1 MNRTQQITRLS
12 ELLADLNKIADNAQ
26 TYDQWELVYD
36 RVFGESRTISKIID
50 DLGYRRIEYYDPDSS
65 YEEDVKAYLSAAND
79 HVDNIKRVEGLMS

>member
-50 DLGYRRIEYYDPDSS
+50 DLGYRRT
-65 YEEDVKAYLSAAND
+65 AAND